1 MGEAEAYIQLRLAET
16 LFHEVEKLENEL
28 GSGSLRFQ
36 EKLTV
41 TMERLH
47 KLKANPALSDLYSP
61 NESGHELQT
70 AQLQF
75 LLIDYYLGMLA
86 QKINTIHVGGGE
98 NDRSAF
104 VLARLKNLTYASAL
118 LDAFLDQCVGVELL
132 KRSERAAQLSQ
143 LEEGRK
149 ETREDKIRK
158 WQLAQEADKAL
169 EHVLYIRS
177 KAKDK
182 DDDDDLEDIERE
194 CLYKLVQVAILKS
207 MEDQAAM
214 ASESEMLE
222 TMVQMAKLS
231 TNQVFNAAE
240 RTPPSQGQGIEVT
253 HINPKMEMKR
263 EVIRGDVF
271 QPGHRLPTMSLE
283 EYADRELD
291 DALAR
296 QEKEKNAPAGPR
308 RIEQLEEDG
317 DEDDLGL
324 VDEATARDRA
334 WDDWKDANPR
344 GIGNK
349 KGTQY

>member
-75 LLIDYYLGMLA
+75 LLVDYYLGMLA

-169 EHVLYIRS
+169 QHVLYIRS

-222 TMVQMAKLS
+222 TM
-231 TNQVFNAAE
+231 
-240 RTPPSQGQGIEVT
+240 EVT

>member
-75 LLIDYYLGMLA
+75 LLVDYYLGMLA

-296 QEKEKNAPAGPR
+296 QEKEKYG
-308 RIEQLEEDG
+308 
-317 DEDDLGL
+317 
-324 VDEATARDRA
+324 
-334 WDDWKDANPR
+334 
-344 GIGNK
+344 
-349 KGTQY
+349 

>member
-169 EHVLYIRS
+169 QHVLYIRS

-296 QEKEKNAPAGPR
+296 QEKEKYG
-308 RIEQLEEDG
+308 
-317 DEDDLGL
+317 
-324 VDEATARDRA
+324 
-334 WDDWKDANPR
+334 
-344 GIGNK
+344 
-349 KGTQY
+349 

>member
-1 MGEAEAYIQLRLAET
+1 MGEAEAYIQLRLAEI
-16 LFHEVEKLENEL
+16 LFHEMEKLENEL

-47 KLKANPALSDLYSP
+47 KLKSNPSLGDLYSP
-61 NESGHELQT
+61 NEAAHELQSP
-70 AQLQF
+70 QLQF

-86 QKINTIHVGGGE
+86 QKINTIQVQG
-98 NDRSAF
+98 DRSQF
-104 VLARLKNLTYASAL
+104 VSARLKNLTYASAL
-118 LDAFLDQCVGVELL
+118 LDAFLDQCVSVELL
-132 KRSERAAQLSQ
+132 KRSERAAQLRQ
-143 LEEGRK
+143 LEEGKK

-158 WQLAQEADKAL
+158 WQLQQEADKAL
-169 EHVLYIRS
+169 AHVLYVRAQ
-177 KAKDK
+177 AKEK
-182 DDDDDLEDIERE
+182 DSEDLEDIERE
-194 CLYKLVQVAILKS
+194 CLFKLIDVAILKS
-207 MEDQAAM
+207 MEDQAAI

-222 TMVQMAKLS
+222 TMVQMAKLT
-231 TNQVFNAAE
+231 TNEVFNAAE
-240 RTPPSQGQGIEVT
+240 SKPPVQGQGIEVT

-263 EVIRGDVF
+263 EVIKGSVF

-317 DEDDLGL
+317 DEDNLAL
-324 VDEATARDRA
+324 VEEATYRDRS
-334 WDDWKDANPR
+334 WDDWKDANPK

-349 KGTQY
+349 KGSQY